1 MTTSSNGYAIPASCP
16 KPVGWQL
23 LLALP
28 EIKQKSSGGVFLP
41 DAAKET
47 EKIASVTA
55 KVVDMGADAYQDTSK
70 FPGGPWCKIGDYVVI
85 PRYAGTRIKIKG
97 VEMRLLNDADILA
110 TTDFP
115 EDYSLV
121 G

>member
-1 MTTSSNGYAIPASCP
+1 MIDYATPAQLP
-16 KPVGWQL
+16 KPCGWQL

-28 EIKQKSSGGVFLP
+28 VAREKSQGGVFLP
-41 DAAKET
+41 DSSKET

-55 KVVDMGADAYQDTSK
+55 KVVAMGSDAYQDPEK
-70 FPGGPWCKIGDYVVI
+70 FPGGAWCKVGDFVVI
-85 PRYAGTRIKIKG
+85 PRYAGTRMKIKG
-97 VEMRLLNDADILA
+97 VEMRLLNDSDILA
-110 TTDFP
+110 TTDSP